1 MLSSGLHQVLAFV
14 MLSTCVRALVVT
26 IPIQAPS
33 AATVI
38 APDHVSLS
46 IEQDRWTDWVGS
58 TSRNEFF
65 YNSLDNLVRLTGVP
79 PRIRIGGQTAD
90 TANPSNSPSVEF
102 CDAVIDTTAVSS
114 YQPYPAAYSV
124 RFGSKFYPTV
134 RFLPKD
140 TKVVTGINY
149 GANDDFRASVH
160 ISGIVKAFESPEVVA
175 QGVTLEAIELG
186 HEPDRYGKDN
196 LFKNWDIHWSDTSAK
211 YLVEWTNWVKNIIEV
226 LRSGWLGTPYD
237 PLFWTA
243 STSALAPRVQ
253 SWTGKY
259 LVNNGLLPGNIA
271 ANIKTFS
278 QHHYSGTACNGTSR
292 DLQTLMTKSRIREG
306 LKAFEADIQAAK
318 SKGIDYVLGEAN
330 SFSCHGAAGVS
341 NVAGS
346 AIWALDYLLYASQL
360 GISRVYFHQGVGYKF
375 NFIQPTPLSR
385 SPLDNSALSPPRQ
398 PYVQPSYY
406 AAIIAAEAI
415 GSSGNTRVIEIATS
429 DRWISGY
436 AFYEGDK
443 LTKALFI
450 NSRTYLT
457 SEDSRSQVSINLGF
471 DASISGL
478 VTLKRLVIPHAEAT
492 SGLTW
497 GGLSYE
503 TPDARARGISRVE
516 SINPADGFY
525 LRATEVALVSFST

>member
-1 MLSSGLHQVLAFV
+1 MLSSGLHHVLALI

-26 IPIQAPS
+26 IPAQAPS
-33 AATVI
+33 GASII

-46 IEQDRWTDWVGS
+46 IEQDRWIDWIGS

-65 YNSLDNLVRLTGVP
+65 YNSLDNLVSLTGIP

-90 TANPSNSPSVEF
+90 AANPSNSPSVEF
-102 CDAVIDTTAVSS
+102 SNSFYDNTTVSS
-114 YQPYPAAYSV
+114 NQPYPAAFGMSV
-124 RFGSKFYPTV
+124 GSKFYPTV
-134 RFLPKD
+134 RFLPKN
-140 TKVVTGINY
+140 TRVVTGINY
-149 GANDDFRASVH
+149 GANDDLRASVH
-160 ISGIVKAFESPEVVA
+160 ISEIVKAFQSPEVAA

-196 LFKNWDIHWSDTSAK
+196 YFKNWDIHWSDTSTK
-211 YLVEWTNWVKNIIEV
+211 YLIEWTNWVKNIIDI
-226 LRSGWLGTPYD
+226 LRSGWLGSPYD
-237 PLFWTA
+237 PPFWTA
-243 STSALAPRVQ
+243 SISALGPRTE

-278 QHHYSGTACNGTSR
+278 QHHYSGTACKGNAK
-292 DLQTLMTKSRIREG
+292 DLQTLMTKSQIREG
-306 LKAFEADIQAAK
+306 LKAFEADIEAAK

-375 NFIQPTPLSR
+375 NFIQPTALSR
-385 SPLDNSALSPPRQ
+385 SPLDNSAMSPPRQ

-415 GSSGNTRVIEIATS
+415 GTSGQTRVVELSTS
-429 DRWISGY
+429 DESVSGY
-436 AFYEGDK
+436 AFYEGDT
-443 LTKALFI
+443 LVKALFI
-450 NSRTYLT
+450 NSKAHL
-457 SEDSRSQVSINLGF
+457 S
-471 DASISGL
+471 
-478 VTLKRLVIPHAEAT
+478 HAEAT
-492 SGLTW
+492 GGLTW

-503 TPDARARGISRVE
+503 TPDARARGVSRVE
-516 SINPADGFY
+516 SVNPADGFY
-525 LRATEVALVSFST
+525 LRATEVALVSFGN